1 MTSYYLEYS
10 LTENEQE
17 DLIRTLREAAKANH
31 EANWTKL
38 SLEKWA
44 RFISTDFKANLA
56 SYHDLG
62 EATFREKG

>member
-17 DLIRTLREAAKANH
+17 ELTRTLREAAKANH

-44 RFISTDFKANLA
+44 RFIGTNFKASLA

-62 EATFREKG
+62 EETFQE